1 MKNNFCFPVILA
13 VILIFTGMH
22 SFAQDTL
29 VKKDGTQ
36 VLGKVLEVS
45 ITEVKYKKA
54 ELPDGPVYIED
65 KAIISKIKYQGGF
78 VDLFPEPITQKSIH
92 TKIEENNDYVK
103 SEPKYPPLSKLVGTS
118 YLYNGQMIRERQM
131 HDVLLKLNDPEISRR
146 VSAARLSKGLRY
158 IGFAAIPLLFTGA
171 LLCEID
177 AFNGNITTDRQRI
190 GVGFLAAGGI
200 VFGTSVYFNI
210 NYRSKNMQ
218 AVRLYQLRYMSKN

>member
-1 MKNNFCFPVILA
+1 
-13 VILIFTGMH
+13 
-22 SFAQDTL
+22 DTL

-146 VSAARLSKGLRY
+146 VRAARLSKGLRY
-158 IGFAAIPLLFTGA
+158 IGFAAIPLFTAAMACGIYA
-171 LLCEID
+171 L
-177 AFNGNITTDRQRI
+177 NGNYTADSKKI
-190 GVGFLAAGGI
+190 GFGLLAGAGV
-200 VFGTSVYFNI
+200 VFGTSIYFNI
-210 NYRSKNMQ
+210 NYRFKNMQ